1 MDFHCW
7 KYSESPIFKGQEM
20 CEVGAIRRRNR
31 SIYNSLHEYNATPS
45 SLKRCGNREI
55 CLERF
60 VIANYVV
67 FIFARLYK
75 SRLSIKR
82 SCRISNNA
90 IKLSDWSAVY
100 CVVAAS
106 HQWGANCG
114 QSGLGQRKQGIRSHQ
129 TQDLIVASA
138 SSHWCVFTTGGSW
151 DQGLLSDFWGTEQLL
166 YR

>member
-1 MDFHCW
+1 MDFYCW
-7 KYSESPIFKGQEM
+7 KYSESPIFKGQKI
-20 CEVGAIRRRNR
+20 CEVRATRSRNR
-31 SIYNSLHEYNATPS
+31 NIYNSLHEYNATPS

-67 FIFARLYK
+67 FIFARLHK
-75 SRLSIKR
+75 SRLFIKR

-100 CVVAAS
+100 GVVAAS
-106 HQWGANCG
+106 HQWVANCG

-129 TQDLIVASA
+129 IAY
-138 SSHWCVFTTGGSW
+138 
-151 DQGLLSDFWGTEQLL
+151 LLPVGVGTKGCSPIFEVRNSCYIAKPLHL
-166 YR
+166 SF